1 MAVKKTIEVSGE
13 NDMDLFSRVKAANE
27 ILQLPTDQLNRLME
41 LAKIPKAKGY
51 LESETKF
58 FTLKVLLK

>member
-1 MAVKKTIEVSGE
+1 MAVKKTIEITAE
-13 NDMDLFSRVKAANE
+13 NDMELFSRAKAANE

-51 LESETKF
+51 LESEAKF